1 MLQYQLEQIG
11 YDAILIRFNGDENAK
26 LLPVIQALSH
36 QLKHTATIS
45 PAIIDVIPS
54 YKSILVSYHLL
65 KIDPNDLLTT
75 INQLVEQ
82 VLSDTTV
89 RINDTLHINDNVH
102 INNNAHINE
111 SNIIRLP
118 VCYHENL
125 APDIITLAQHC
136 SLTVDEVIRIH
147 STTIYSCYAVGFM
160 PGFAYLGD
168 VDARIQMPRQVTPRA
183 KVVKGSVGIADNQ
196 TAIYPKTGPGGWQII
211 GRCPTPLLSGLTLS
225 ENLSDDLS
233 KPELTIKKENKKQPA
248 NSPTM
253 LTVGCQIKFEP
264 IGLQEFKRL
273 NLGID

>member
-11 YDAILIRFNGDENAK
+11 YDAILLRFNGGENAK

-36 QLKHTATIS
+36 LLKHTATIS
-45 PAIIDVIPS
+45 HAIIDVIPS
-54 YKSILVSYHLL
+54 YRSILISYHLL

-82 VLSDTTV
+82 VLSDATV
-89 RINDTLHINDNVH
+89 HINDN
-102 INNNAHINE
+102 IHINE
-111 SNIIRLP
+111 SKIIRLP

-125 APDIITLAQHC
+125 APDLATLAQHC
-136 SLTVDEVIRIH
+136 DLTVDEVIRIH
-147 STTIYSCYAVGFM
+147 SSTIYNCYAVGFM

-168 VDARIQMPRQVTPRA
+168 VDARIQMPRQVTPRV

-196 TAIYPKTGPGGWQII
+196 TAIYPKMGPGGWQII

-225 ENLSDDLS
+225 ENLSENLS

-248 NSPTM
+248 NSPAM
-253 LTVGCQIKFEP
+253 LTVGCQLKFEP
-264 IGLQEFKRL
+264 IGLQEFKLL